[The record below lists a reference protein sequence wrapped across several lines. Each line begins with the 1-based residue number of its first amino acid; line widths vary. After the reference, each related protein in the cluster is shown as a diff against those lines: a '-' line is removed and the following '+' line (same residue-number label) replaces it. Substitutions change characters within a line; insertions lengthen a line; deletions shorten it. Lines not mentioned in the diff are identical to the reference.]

1 MTFDYDLSNMSVSE
15 ANLWIYLHTDSISAD
30 ILAGGAGR
38 PGIHS
43 IKAAQDVS
51 GYRQAA
57 KDVIGIAAVRRYPLM
72 RDN

>member
-1 MTFDYDLSNMSVSE
+1 MTFDYDLSNMSVNE
-15 ANLWIYLHTDSISAD
+15 ANLWIYLHADSIRAD
-30 ILAGGAGR
+30 ILAGGAGC

-51 GYRQAA
+51 GYCQAA
-57 KDVIGIAAVRRYPLM
+57 KDATGIVWARSYPLM